1 MILVARRA
9 RLIEHISA
17 VKGKRKVYGNEADTK
32 SGKIEGPAGED
43 TSIQIM
49 QKIIQVKIDSNEL
62 VEDDFKLGWIIEL
75 GNLGL
80 RGMYCAGE
88 ASAGKT
94 WKRCR
99 WTEMT

>member
-1 MILVARRA
+1 
-9 RLIEHISA
+9 
-17 VKGKRKVYGNEADTK
+17 
-32 SGKIEGPAGED
+32 
-43 TSIQIM
+43 M

-62 VEDDFKLGWIIEL
+62 VEDDFKLGRIIKL

-99 WTEMT
+99 WTEMG